1 VELQGR
7 VSLVTGAGRRLG
19 RAIALG
25 LARRG
30 SSIAVH
36 FHQDATGAEDTAAK
50 TREFGV
56 EAEIVQADL
65 SQPEQAENLVAEVV
79 RIFGRIDV
87 LINNA
92 AIYSRTPLGQVTRD
106 DWDRLLNLNLRG
118 AFFCA
123 QAAGVA
129 MKHQGSGKIVNIAD
143 VAGLDPWPGYI
154 PYSISK
160 AGLIAMTT
168 GMAKA
173 LAPEVT
179 INAVAPG
186 TVLLRHEATEEA
198 EKLIE
203 LSLLK
208 KVGTP
213 EDVVAAV
220 LFLIEGSDFV
230 TGDVLRVDGG
240 RLLL

>member
-1 VELQGR
+1 MELQGR

-186 TVLLRHEATEEA
+186 TVLLRHEAAEEA